1 MNVKFIIT
9 LIPFLV
15 STMAVA
21 GNTPPAPIPGASSKP
36 FVNNSF
42 HPTSKA
48 TPPAHPPVAPRH

>member
-21 GNTPPAPIPGASSKP
+21 GNTPPAPTSAAASKP
-36 FVNNSF
+36 SINNLSG
-42 HPTSKA
+42 PTPKA
-48 TPPAHPPVAPRH
+48 TPAPPPVAPHQ